1 MIICNN
7 NFLRTAT
14 ITPNL
19 PSDIYKASIL
29 YSQTQYG
36 LDGICQYTT
45 SIVIDLGS
53 DKKVTAIGVLNSS
66 ATITVQANTSDS
78 WGAPAYSLNIT
89 EPIHLIDQTYR
100 YWRIYTSAVGSQYIG
115 QFYLGVPLEADYAQA
130 GSVPQIQA
138 SDIENFSATGRY
150 FASKGHDKL
159 IQSFTV
165 STANQTEYDSW
176 YNYYRSDS
184 RTKPIIFCQY
194 EETQGG
200 SYPVYF
206 GRLRFGADGREKFSY
221 RFNFDLIEVS

>member
-1 MIICNN
+1 MIICTNN
-7 NFLRTAT
+7 YLESAT
-14 ITPNL
+14 ITANNGSEFFPVAN
-19 PSDIYKASIL
+19 L
-29 YSQTQYG
+29 YSPTLHG
-36 LDGICQYTT
+36 NEGVCKYTT

-53 DKKVTAIGVLNSS
+53 AKQVKAIGILRSSQTVTVEANSS
-66 ATITVQANTSDS
+66 NS
-78 WGAPAYSLNIT
+78 WGSPAYSISMNEALKVINK
-89 EPIHLIDQTYR
+89 TYR
-100 YWRIYTSAVGSQYIG
+100 YWRIYTTATGSQYIG
-115 QFYLGVPLEADYAQA
+115 QFYLGIPLEASYAQA

-138 SDIENFSATGRY
+138 DDIENFSRTGRY